1 MEEQLKN
8 AADNEA
14 QIIELKKKIN
24 ILVKGLK
31 EERKKSSKLE
41 EDNDLLKYEL
51 EEKTKLI
58 DKYKND
64 IDSFS
69 SKKFKENPDKYFQAL
84 MNIPEQDSIDEE
96 KHKIIKQNEE
106 YQKNIKKLESEIE
119 NLKTKIV
126 ELEKNVE
133 NLQTQK
139 KDLEEEIKNKE
150 KLYKE
155 SNEKY
160 ILIMKDL
167 KDDNMITNDYKSK
180 IIKLED
186 ENINLKTNLATLTQQ
201 NIFYVQIIEQLKK
214 QIENKGDENYKLE
227 KKIDAI
233 KEIKITDYVF
243 EGILKQVLNQK
254 CNKEFNSVNNIS
266 KNKISILFERSTKSI
281 SFKVNGNKFVIEIS
295 DMKNITYYKKSKI
308 EVAIEFEIDNKIRKI
323 FGIECVNEKD
333 SDSDSD
339 NDKKKINKNIKLVC
353 SFSERECKYIIKFYK
368 EVLNIYEKEQENM
381 LNSVLNYG
389 I

>member
-106 YQKNIKKLESEIE
+106 NQKNIKKLESEIE